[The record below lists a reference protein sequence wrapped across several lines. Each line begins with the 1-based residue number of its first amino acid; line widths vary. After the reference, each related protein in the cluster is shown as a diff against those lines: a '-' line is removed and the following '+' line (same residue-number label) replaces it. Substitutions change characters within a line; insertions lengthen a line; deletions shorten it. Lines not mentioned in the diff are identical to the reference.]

1 MARQVTRMLAV
12 ALVVAGGACAEKSA
26 TGPST
31 VDTSGVLTGAFATTP
46 MGFDQTQSSF
56 DVSGGTAS
64 WSMHDR
70 FGGGGFMGGGL
81 GPLFMAGTFGAGF
94 GHGRFGDDIFAGT
107 CAFNSGSGRVE
118 CAPITFGGITIT
130 RSVAFTDA
138 AGHAQQAF
146 DSLTNAIDTRVTV
159 KGTITH
165 RDSDVT
171 TFDNASD
178 RSVAGLLKGSKQRTI
193 NGTSGGVET
202 TTGKDTAGAFTATRT
217 IGDTTKN
224 VVVPVPTTMM
234 FFTFPT
240 AGTIIREMNASLARP
255 GKTTLTASRRE
266 VITYNGSDTATVV
279 ITQNGSTKNC
289 KLPLPRGHL
298 VCQ

>member
-1 MARQVTRMLAV
+1 MSQQVTRILAV
-12 ALVVAGGACAEKSA
+12 ALVVAGGACAERSSTA
-26 TGPST
+26 PSI
-31 VDTSGVLTGAFATTP
+31 VDTSGVLAGAFATTP
-46 MGFDQTQSSF
+46 MGYDQAQSSF
-56 DVSGGTAS
+56 DVSSGVAS
-64 WSMHDR
+64 WSMRDR
-70 FGGGGFMGGGL
+70 FGGVGFMGGGL
-81 GPLFMAGTFGAGF
+81 APLFMAGTFRAGF
-94 GHGRFGDDIFAGT
+94 GHGRLGDDIFAGNCT
-107 CAFNSGSGRVE
+107 FNAASGRVE

-130 RSVAFTDA
+130 RSVGFMDA

-159 KGTITH
+159 KGSITH

-202 TTGKDTAGAFTATRT
+202 TTGKDTAGAFTATRS

-234 FFTFPT
+234 FFTVPT
-240 AGTIIREMNASLARP
+240 AGTIIRAMNASLARP

-289 KLPLPRGHL
+289 KLPLPRGRL